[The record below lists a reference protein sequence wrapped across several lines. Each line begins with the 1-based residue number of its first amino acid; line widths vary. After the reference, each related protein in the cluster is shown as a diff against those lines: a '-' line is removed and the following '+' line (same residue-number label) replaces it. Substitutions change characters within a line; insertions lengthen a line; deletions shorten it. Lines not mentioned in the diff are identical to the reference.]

1 MFLNIIKDDD
11 WVLPEFWLSLF
22 RNWLLKLQDGYNQD
36 KERDDEGWTKE
47 AFDGAIIT
55 YKQTIRWTR
64 VCFALSDWSD
74 GIINPAPGLYYD
86 LKSQVK
92 PRPSYPVPS
101 GIPFTFWEQ
110 YIWLGF
116 YLLLALAAAFAVVF
130 LLISVL
136 LVSPLAASVI
146 W

>member
-1 MFLNIIKDDD
+1 MASSTQ
-11 WVLPEFWLSLF
+11 P
-22 RNWLLKLQDGYNQD
+22 QD
-36 KERDDEGWTKE
+36 
-47 AFDGAIIT
+47 
-55 YKQTIRWTR
+55 
-64 VCFALSDWSD
+64 
-74 GIINPAPGLYYD
+74 YD

-110 YIWLGF
+110 YIGLGF
-116 YLLLALAAAFAVVF
+116 YLLLALAAAFAAVF

>member
-1 MFLNIIKDDD
+1 MA
-11 WVLPEFWLSLF
+11 PLSPTSILSGGQESAS
-22 RNWLLKLQDGYNQD
+22 LSQTGLMASSTQPQD
-36 KERDDEGWTKE
+36 
-47 AFDGAIIT
+47 
-55 YKQTIRWTR
+55 
-64 VCFALSDWSD
+64 
-74 GIINPAPGLYYD
+74 YD

-110 YIWLGF
+110 YIGLGF
-116 YLLLALAAAFAVVF
+116 YLLLALAAAFAAVF

>member
-1 MFLNIIKDDD
+1 MT
-11 WVLPEFWLSLF
+11 
-22 RNWLLKLQDGYNQD
+22 QDNFEYNQD

-64 VCFALSDWSD
+64 VCLALSDWSD

-116 YLLLALAAAFAVVF
+116 YLLLALAAASAAVF

>member
-1 MFLNIIKDDD
+1 M
-11 WVLPEFWLSLF
+11 
-22 RNWLLKLQDGYNQD
+22 LKIP
-36 KERDDEGWTKE
+36 K
-47 AFDGAIIT
+47 A
-55 YKQTIRWTR
+55 
-64 VCFALSDWSD
+64 
-74 GIINPAPGLYYD
+74 
-86 LKSQVK
+86 K
-92 PRPSYPVPS
+92 PRLSYPVPH

-130 LLISVL
+130 LLTSVL

>member
-1 MFLNIIKDDD
+1 MTGFYQSSGFLSSATGCSNFNDDH
-11 WVLPEFWLSLF
+11 
-22 RNWLLKLQDGYNQD
+22 NQD